1 MSVLNVPDDLLKRL
15 GADNRDALVEIA
27 CRLYETS
34 RLRFDE
40 ASRLADVTLEAFA
53 AACALRKI
61 PVYWYGV
68 EDLDTDLAALHKM
81 GL

>member
-15 GADNRDALVEIA
+15 GADNHDALVEIA

-40 ASRLADVTLEAFA
+40 AARLADITLEALAESCA
-53 AACALRKI
+53 ARSI

-68 EDLDTDLAALHKM
+68 EDLATDLAALNKM
-81 GL
+81 SL